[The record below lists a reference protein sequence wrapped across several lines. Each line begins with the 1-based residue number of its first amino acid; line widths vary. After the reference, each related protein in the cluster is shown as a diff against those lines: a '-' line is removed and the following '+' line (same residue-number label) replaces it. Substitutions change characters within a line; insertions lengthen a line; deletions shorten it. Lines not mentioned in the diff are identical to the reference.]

1 VLRVRN
7 NRVPIVGF
15 TWYSLTDQIDWD
27 IALREQ
33 RGRVNP
39 RGLYDLD
46 RKIRPVGKAFKKLL
60 SQWRQVLPTQ
70 SVCLFV
76 PVMLPS
82 EYDEPVAARRREG
95 WRRYLRHE
103 LKTKPELRS

>member
-1 VLRVRN
+1 M
-7 NRVPIVGF
+7 
-15 TWYSLTDQIDWD
+15 
-27 IALREQ
+27 
-33 RGRVNP
+33 
-39 RGLYDLD
+39 
-46 RKIRPVGKAFKKLL
+46 
-60 SQWRQVLPTQ
+60 LPTQ